1 MNINR
6 DIVFIKTAKSLYQFN
21 FVNFG
26 GVPYGFEWIWS
37 QNNLD
42 PSFLC
47 QKIGIPVFYFKNF
60 STCRGLKI
68 PESMDNF
75 RRAITCHHK
84 KLIMAD
90 IMYRCM
96 FLMISV

>member
-1 MNINR
+1 MSL
-6 DIVFIKTAKSLYQFN
+6 KTAKSLYQFN

-42 PSFLC
+42 HSFLC
-47 QKIGIPVFYFKNF
+47 QKIGIPVFYLKNF

-68 PESMDNF
+68 PGFTTDREMEDGNAQWTIF
-75 RRAITCHHK
+75 EGQ
-84 KLIMAD
+84 
-90 IMYRCM
+90 
-96 FLMISV
+96 